1 MTYSINT
8 TTLYNSV
15 DAEVSRISDAAYS
28 DNGTSLYD
36 AVVLT
41 EKDKDWV
48 EDLIGEAVQALLRP
62 LADIATLSST
72 TITIDAPDIVTANA
86 TAATDAITRYL
97 VLSATMGVLQERR
110 AALVPAFATRVQE
123 ALNDVISLVRT
134 RTAPSRS

>member
-8 TTLYNSV
+8 TTLYDGV

-41 EKDKDWV
+41 EKDRDWV
-48 EDLIGEAVQALLRP
+48 EDLIDEAVQALLRP

-72 TITIDAPDIVTANA
+72 TITINAPDIVTANA
-86 TAATDAITRYL
+86 TAAADAITRYL

-110 AALVPAFATRVQE
+110 AALVPSFASRVQE
-123 ALNDVISLVRT
+123 ALSDVISLVRT

>member
-1 MTYSINT
+1 MTYTINT
-8 TTLYNSV
+8 TTLYNDV

-41 EKDKDWV
+41 EKDEDWV

-86 TAATDAITRYL
+86 TAASDAITRYL

-110 AALVPAFATRVQE
+110 AALVPVFATRVQE

-134 RTAPSRS
+134 RIAPSRS

>member
-8 TTLYNSV
+8 TNLYNGV

-48 EDLIGEAVQALLRP
+48 EDLIDEAVQALLRP

-86 TAATDAITRYL
+86 TAASDAITRYL

-123 ALNDVISLVRT
+123 ALSDVISLVRT